1 MTQNFRFYK
10 ELDGRWYVEL
20 PGWEGSKADL
30 EMVQGADT
38 MLDLISGTANECY
51 LRLSDH
57 QFDGAELLRLEHTR
71 EPNLGGGGDYLL
83 QNYEGETTLLRL
95 WLCEVT
101 NFVFKGLPERIY
113 FKKVQNL

>member
-10 ELDGRWYVEL
+10 EPDGRWYVEL

-38 MLDLISGTANECY
+38 MLEMISGAAGEC
-51 LRLSDH
+51 LLKLSDT
-57 QFDGAELLRLEHTR
+57 QFDHAELLELEHAR

-83 QNYEGETTLLRL
+83 QKYEGETTLLRL

-101 NFVFKGLPERIY
+101 NYVFKGLPERIY
-113 FKKVQNL
+113 FQKVQKL

>member
-20 PGWEGSKADL
+20 PGWEGEKEDL

-38 MLDLISGTANECY
+38 MLNLISGSADEC
-51 LRLSDH
+51 LLKLSDVL
-57 QFDGAELLRLEHTR
+57 FDDAEVLDLEHIR

-83 QNYEGETTLLRL
+83 HKYEGETTLLRL

-101 NFVFKGLPERIY
+101 SYVFNGLPERIY
-113 FKKVQNL
+113 FKKVR

>member
-1 MTQNFRFYK
+1 MTKNFRFYK

-20 PGWEGSKADL
+20 PDWNGPKEDL

-38 MLDLISGTANECY
+38 MLDLISGTAPECY
-51 LRLSDH
+51 LKLSDVPFE
-57 QFDGAELLRLEHTR
+57 QAELLELEHTP

-83 QNYEGETTLLRL
+83 DKYEGETTLLRI

-101 NFVFKGLPERIY
+101 NYVFKGLPERIY
-113 FKKVQNL
+113 FKKVAAL

>member
-20 PGWEGSKADL
+20 PGWEGPKADL

-38 MLDLISGTANECY
+38 MLDLISGSANEC
-51 LRLSDH
+51 LLKLSDV
-57 QFDGAELLRLEHTR
+57 QFEGAELLELEHER
-71 EPNLGGGGDYLL
+71 EQNLGGGGDYLL
-83 QNYEGETTLLRL
+83 HKYEGETTLIRL

-101 NFVFKGLPERIY
+101 NYVFKGLPERIY
-113 FKKVQNL
+113 LRKMR